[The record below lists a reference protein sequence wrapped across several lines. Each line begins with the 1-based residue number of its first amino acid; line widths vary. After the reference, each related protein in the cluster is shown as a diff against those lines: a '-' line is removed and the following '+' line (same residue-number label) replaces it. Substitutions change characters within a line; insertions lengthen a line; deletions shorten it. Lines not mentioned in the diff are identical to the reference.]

1 MCPTLTATCRFVW
14 AVKTKC
20 IYEVCCVQRL
30 TTRARGE
37 ESTRMTPR
45 NDRERQRDRIVRRAA
60 LEFHDG
66 MYGTYELTL

>member
-1 MCPTLTATCRFVW
+1 M
-14 AVKTKC
+14 
-20 IYEVCCVQRL
+20 QRL
-30 TTRARGE
+30 TTRAKGE